1 VAKSLADQTTEEGA
15 LTYVTV
21 IVQHVPTSVNQYP
34 AAGLHFPVPARCPT
48 CQAVGRLIR
57 WGFYA
62 RWLFRG
68 PQEETRI
75 RVQRVRCQAC
85 GHTHSLLP
93 DFTQAHR
100 RYPLELMQAVV
111 AAYLLTGLGWRAL
124 QAALAPAPPPST
136 IREWI
141 AAFAYGAGELL
152 FTPLLRQLQ
161 ELDPLADL
169 PEAPPP
175 THLDR
180 VPDPAQRRRL
190 QRAHRFYLLAEQFY
204 AQVKTQFVRLHFSA
218 AQLCRF
224 LLHWL
229 QDRSRDPRL
238 FYAAP
243 PTHPASAA

>member
-1 VAKSLADQTTEEGA
+1 M
-15 LTYVTV
+15 TV

-34 AAGLHFPVPARCPT
+34 AAGLPFPVPARCPA

-62 RWLFRG
+62 RWLFLG

-100 RYPLELMQAVV
+100 RYALELMQQVIV
-111 AAYLLTGLGWRAL
+111 GYLLAGHGWRAL
-124 QAALAPAPPPST
+124 LRALGQPLPLST
-136 IREWI
+136 AREWV
-141 AAFAYGAGELL
+141 AAFAYGASELL
-152 FTPLLRQLQ
+152 LEPLLRQLQ
-161 ELDPLADL
+161 ELDPLAAL
-169 PEAPPP
+169 PETPPP
-175 THLDR
+175 AHLNR

-190 QRAHRFYLLAEQFY
+190 QRAHRFFLLAEQLY
-204 AQVKTQFVRLHFSA
+204 AQVKAQFVRLHLAA

-229 QDRSRDPRL
+229 QNRAQPPRL
-238 FYAAP
+238 FYAPP
-243 PTHPASAA
+243 PTTVLPTP

>member
-1 VAKSLADQTTEEGA
+1 M
-15 LTYVTV
+15 TV

-34 AAGLHFPVPARCPT
+34 AAGLPFPVPARCPA

-100 RYPLELMQAVV
+100 RYALELMQQVIV
-111 AAYLLTGLGWRAL
+111 GYLLAGHGWRAL
-124 QAALAPAPPPST
+124 LRALGQPLPLST
-136 IREWI
+136 AREWV
-141 AAFAYGAGELL
+141 AAFAYGASELFL
-152 FTPLLRQLQ
+152 APLLRQLQ
-161 ELDPLADL
+161 ELDPLAAL
-169 PEAPPP
+169 PETPPP
-175 THLDR
+175 AHLDR
-180 VPDPAQRRRL
+180 VPDPARRRRL
-190 QRAHRFYLLAEQFY
+190 QRAHRFFLLAEQLY
-204 AQVKTQFVRLHFSA
+204 AQVKAQFVRLHLAA
-218 AQLCRF
+218 AQLGRF

-229 QDRSRDPRL
+229 QNRAHPPRL
-238 FYAAP
+238 FYAP
-243 PTHPASAA
+243 PRATGAATP